1 MRSRMTARRSVSS
14 RYVRL
19 STPRRLAF
27 VRLLIAGTMND
38 AKGQLAALRDL
49 GALPRDVDLDAVL
62 VDLGLDQPPLDPTQ
76 LTRDQLIAEL
86 QRVTKALV
94 SYGAKIPKELLLF
107 VKNMVFLDGAIAALA
122 PDLDLLAEVQNI
134 ALYFAQTHGMRLAA
148 EVGIDPTTWH
158 LDMDAVKGSF
168 GVDPTV
174 ESLTYRELTE
184 RRAVIRER
192 MERHR
197 RRRRR

>member
-1 MRSRMTARRSVSS
+1 
-14 RYVRL
+14 
-19 STPRRLAF
+19 
-27 VRLLIAGTMND
+27 
-38 AKGQLAALRDL
+38 
-49 GALPRDVDLDAVL
+49 
-62 VDLGLDQPPLDPTQ
+62 
-76 LTRDQLIAEL
+76 
-86 QRVTKALV
+86 
-94 SYGAKIPKELLLF
+94 
-107 VKNMVFLDGAIAALA
+107 MVFLDGAIAALA

-148 EVGIDPTTWH
+148 EVGIDPTSWH
-158 LDMDAVKGSF
+158 LDMAGVKGGF

-174 ESLTYRELTE
+174 ESLTYRELSE